1 MRAREERNE
10 HGIEDGEWKWDW
22 VRGNMKNEISIMTVL
37 VKLPLNIS
45 FQDDFDKN
53 VFEKMF

>member
-1 MRAREERNE
+1 MR
-10 HGIEDGEWKWDW
+10 DW